1 VVNLLSISYFIS
13 DTRTLFLK
21 YLKLSWRMPM
31 WTLFGLV
38 QPLLWLVIF
47 GQLFKGLSQ
56 LPNFPAGDYVQFLTP
71 GIIVMT
77 VLFGASWSGVSL
89 LRDLRHGIMEK
100 MMVAPIVRSSILL
113 SRLLHNGFTVLV
125 QVFLLILVAALLG
138 AGLPSGA
145 GLFFVWLAVLLLA
158 IGFSAVSNALA
169 LVLKREEPLVVMGN
183 MLTLPLLFFSSAL
196 VPESFMPFWM
206 RMVSRLNPVSYGVEA
221 VRACYQGDFLQPFWI
236 SMSVLAAFTGLAL
249 FAATSTFQKME

>member
-1 VVNLLSISYFIS
+1 MPTFCLIS

-21 YLKLSWRMPM
+21 HLKLTWRMPM

-38 QPLLWLVIF
+38 QPLLWLLIF

-56 LPNFPAGDYVQFLTP
+56 LPQFPEGDYVQFLTP

-100 MMVAPIVRSSILL
+100 MMVAPIARASILL
-113 SRLLHNGFTVLV
+113 SRLLHNAFTVLV
-125 QVFLLILVAALLG
+125 QVFLLILVAGLLG
-138 AGLPSGA
+138 AGLPG
-145 GLFFVWLAVLLLA
+145 GLGLCWVWLAVLLLA
-158 IGFSAVSNALA
+158 LGFSAVSNALA
-169 LVLKREEPLVVMGN
+169 LILKREEPLVVMGN

-196 VPESFMPFWM
+196 VPENFMPLWM
-206 RMVSRLNPVSYGVEA
+206 QVASRINPVAYGVEA
-221 VRACYQGDFLQPFWI
+221 VRASYQGDFSKSFWI
-236 SMSVLAAFTGLAL
+236 KMGVLAV
-249 FAATSTFQKME
+249 FAAVALAAATRTFQKME